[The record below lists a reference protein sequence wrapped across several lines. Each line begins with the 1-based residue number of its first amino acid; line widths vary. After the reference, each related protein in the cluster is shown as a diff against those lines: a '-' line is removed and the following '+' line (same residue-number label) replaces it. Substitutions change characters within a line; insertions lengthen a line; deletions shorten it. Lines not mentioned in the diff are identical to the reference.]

1 MIEILQWLTLFVCGV
16 VAIARVPSA
25 LRGQNRS
32 LFYIFV
38 LATIA
43 ILLSIREPYTA
54 IDSWLDSQNYT
65 NLILRFVIYATIF
78 LTGRRIAKAFG
89 DASSMRRLTGPLG
102 ASVLGV
108 IMVATV
114 VLFLLADTAG
124 TSTGLIALPDRSPE
138 NGLLIHLYAA
148 AGRLYPA
155 YVGACLLPATLRAA
169 RQPLPGAVRCGAGLL
184 SLAFVAL
191 ILGTF
196 FPVIPESLI
205 FLQPVINYTAV
216 LALILGLTSIWIGK
230 IALRQSR
237 PTLKTF
243 SKKY

>member
-1 MIEILQWLTLFVCGV
+1 MIEILQWLTLAVCAL
-16 VAIARVPSA
+16 VAVARIPSA

-38 LATIA
+38 LATVA

-54 IDSWLDSQNYT
+54 IDSWLGSENYT

-89 DASSMRRLTGPLG
+89 DDSSMRRLTGPVG
-102 ASVLGV
+102 AGVLGI

-114 VLFLLADTAG
+114 VLFLLADTTG
-124 TSTGLIALPDRSPE
+124 TSTGLAALPNRSPQ
-138 NGLLIHLYAA
+138 NSLLIHLYAA
-148 AGRLYPA
+148 AGRLYPS
-155 YVGACLLPATLRAA
+155 YVAACLLPATLRAVG
-169 RQPLPGAVRCGAGLL
+169 QPWPGAVRCGAALL
-184 SLAFVAL
+184 SVAFVAL

-196 FPVIPESLI
+196 FPVIPEPLG

-230 IALRQSR
+230 IARRESK
-237 PTLKTF
+237 PSLK
-243 SKKY
+243 SYIKK